1 MNPLQIS
8 LIAVAI
14 VVVAAIVL
22 YNWLQERKYRRQA
35 REMFAKQS
43 DIDPAIEPVVVA
55 KAQPDIASNAQRVE
69 PHLES
74 PRTRVPPTPTPVTA
88 RASAPLETREMA
100 VAVEKNPS
108 PMISPAKIT
117 ATHAPQSSESKPMP
131 IGEAAHPAKDT
142 QPAAGLPASPA
153 DPAIDFEVRL
163 HAVEPIPGA
172 VIAGLIEACGQ
183 SGKPLYGWGYN
194 PLAQAWEEIAARH
207 ENACSEIAIALQ
219 LADRNGAA
227 SEEQLA
233 QLCAQAQ
240 QIAQRYNGVMECPEI
255 APALRQASELDLFC
269 VDVDVLIG
277 LNVVSRQNQVFVG
290 VRIAELAR
298 RAGMVLAV
306 DGVYQSRNAAGE
318 VVYSLCNHESTPF
331 SVDAAETFTTHGVTL
346 LFDLPRV
353 ADGLA
358 AFDRMAALVQQVAE
372 QLGGELVDDNI
383 RPLTQA
389 GIDKIRA
396 QIAQIYARMD
406 ARGIPAGSERA
417 LRLFH

>member
-43 DIDPAIEPVVVA
+43 DIETGIEPVVFA
-55 KAQPDIASNAQRVE
+55 KAQQDIASNAQRIE

-74 PRTRVPPTPTPVTA
+74 PRTRVTPTPNPVSA
-88 RASAPLETREMA
+88 RAPAPSEAREMA
-100 VAVEKNPS
+100 ASVEKNPS
-108 PMISPAKIT
+108 PVISPAGIA
-117 ATHAPQSSESKPMP
+117 ATRAPQSSESKPVR
-131 IGEAAHPAKDT
+131 IAEAAQQRQDT
-142 QPAAGLPASPA
+142 QPVAGLPASPA

-163 HAVEPIPGA
+163 NTAEPVPGSIIVA
-172 VIAGLIEACGQ
+172 LIEACRQ

-194 PLAQAWEEIAARH
+194 PLAQAWEEIAGWR
-207 ENACSEIAIALQ
+207 ENTYTEIAITLQ

-227 SEEQLA
+227 SEDQLT

-240 QIAQRYNGVMECPEI
+240 QLAQTYNGVVECLEI
-255 APALRQASELDLFC
+255 SSALRQASELDLFC

-277 LNVVSRQNQVFVG
+277 LNVVSRQNQVFPG
-290 VRIAELAR
+290 MRIAELAQR
-298 RAGMVLAV
+298 GGMVLAV
-306 DGVYQSRNAAGE
+306 DGVYQLRNAAGE

-331 SVDAAETFTTHGVTL
+331 SADAAETFTTHGVTL

-358 AFDRMAALVQQVAE
+358 AFDRMTALARLVAE
-372 QLGGELVDDNI
+372 QLGGQLVDDNI

-417 LRLFH
+417 LRIFH